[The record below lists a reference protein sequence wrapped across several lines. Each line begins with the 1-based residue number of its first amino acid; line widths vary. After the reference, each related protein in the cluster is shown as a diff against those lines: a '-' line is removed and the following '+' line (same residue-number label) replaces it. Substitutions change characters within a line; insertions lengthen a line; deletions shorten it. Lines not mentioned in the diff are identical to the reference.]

1 MFEKL
6 EGFCLAVLAIFT
18 RIAVATESI
27 AKSLD
32 GAQLRPGPAPVTDK
46 PAPAAAAAP
55 APPVAPAAPVEVD
68 DLGLGDAPAAAK
80 ITKEDVLK
88 LARDKA
94 AEKGRDFVKEALKTC
109 GYGNVKEIKEA
120 DYQKVVDAL
129 NK

>member
-6 EGFCLAVLAIFT
+6 EGFCLAVLALFT

-32 GAQLRPGPAPVTDK
+32 GVQLRPGPAPVTDK
-46 PAPAAAAAP
+46 PAPAAAAP